1 MSEKL
6 QTLEIP
12 QNYSALLTKLEKLA
26 IDLDVNLENITLAKK
41 EVEISINTADSGVT
55 IADHVPV
62 TAADGEY
69 SRYISDIWIGVIL
82 TLLIVSIIF
91 FICSCF
97 LYHKFQQWK
106 NTYHAGRAP
115 EGNNDPLRR
124 FDIDIESLPSYTIVS
139 GLPTYDDA
147 LEEFRKAGIILTP
160 KSTVPI
166 IKIFEADSNRDNTD
180 SADSASISS
189 SCVCG
194 GNAPGI
200 IELTPEQLQ
209 SLSQKRLSLQISF
222 APTSR
227 RNSRPRIDLLKQV
240 SRNNM
245 LRTMDPDNLPPG
257 LHRSSSALS
266 LNDRIILDQRLRN
279 LQQHRGSLC

>member
-1 MSEKL
+1 M
-6 QTLEIP
+6 
-12 QNYSALLTKLEKLA
+12 
-26 IDLDVNLENITLAKK
+26 
-41 EVEISINTADSGVT
+41 
-55 IADHVPV
+55 
-62 TAADGEY
+62 
-69 SRYISDIWIGVIL
+69 
-82 TLLIVSIIF
+82 
-91 FICSCF
+91 
-97 LYHKFQQWK
+97 
-106 NTYHAGRAP
+106 
-115 EGNNDPLRR
+115 
-124 FDIDIESLPSYTIVS
+124 S

-166 IKIFEADSNRDNTD
+166 IKIFEADSNRENTD
-180 SADSASISS
+180 TADSASISS
-189 SCVCG
+189 NCTCG
-194 GNAPGI
+194 ASSGNAPGI

-245 LRTMDPDNLPPG
+245 LRNMDPDNFPG

-266 LNDRIILDQRLRN
+266 LNDRVILDQRIRN

>member
-1 MSEKL
+1 M
-6 QTLEIP
+6 
-12 QNYSALLTKLEKLA
+12 
-26 IDLDVNLENITLAKK
+26 
-41 EVEISINTADSGVT
+41 
-55 IADHVPV
+55 
-62 TAADGEY
+62 
-69 SRYISDIWIGVIL
+69 
-82 TLLIVSIIF
+82 
-91 FICSCF
+91 
-97 LYHKFQQWK
+97 
-106 NTYHAGRAP
+106 
-115 EGNNDPLRR
+115 
-124 FDIDIESLPSYTIVS
+124 PSYTIVS

-160 KSTVPI
+160 KSSVPI
-166 IKIFEADSNRDNTD
+166 IKIFEADSRENSDN
-180 SADSASISS
+180 ADNASINS

-194 GNAPGI
+194 ASGNAPGI

-222 APTSR
+222 APTGSSR

-245 LRTMDPDNLPPG
+245 LRNMDPDIMPG

-266 LNDRIILDQRLRN
+266 LNDRTALEQRLRH

>member
-1 MSEKL
+1 ML
-6 QTLEIP
+6 FCFLVFRIC
-12 QNYSALLTKLEKLA
+12 
-26 IDLDVNLENITLAKK
+26 
-41 EVEISINTADSGVT
+41 
-55 IADHVPV
+55 
-62 TAADGEY
+62 
-69 SRYISDIWIGVIL
+69 
-82 TLLIVSIIF
+82 F
-91 FICSCF
+91 FINWFFFF
-97 LYHKFQQWK
+97 LF
-106 NTYHAGRAP
+106 TDHAGHLP
-115 EGNNDPLRR
+115 EGNNDPLNRR

-160 KSTVPI
+160 KSVPI
-166 IKIFEADSNRDNTD
+166 IKIFEADSNRESTDTADN
-180 SADSASISS
+180 ASISS
-189 SCVCG
+189 GCTCG
-194 GNAPGI
+194 ASGNAPGI

-245 LRTMDPDNLPPG
+245 LRNMDPDSIPG

-266 LNDRIILDQRLRN
+266 LNDRVLLEQRLRH